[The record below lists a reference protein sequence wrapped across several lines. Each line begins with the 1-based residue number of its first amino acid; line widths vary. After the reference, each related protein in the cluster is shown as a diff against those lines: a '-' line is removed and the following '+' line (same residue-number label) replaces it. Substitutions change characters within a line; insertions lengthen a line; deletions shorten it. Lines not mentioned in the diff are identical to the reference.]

1 MYYLKLMIGKI
12 WLWLYIREIFKNNS
26 DFGKQSHFFLPHCIY
41 IIQYPIYLTI
51 GKSDIGRVKPPE
63 RLKEVM
69 KNLKPAIKYTL
80 QMITSVLVA
89 LEISTPPNPYK
100 VHIIVCLTLLIALK
114 YDWPSKIEKSLNKIV
129 VTLLNLFWKSPRL

>member
-1 MYYLKLMIGKI
+1 MTLGSKLKVTFFCPIV
-12 WLWLYIREIFKNNS
+12 YILFSTLSTLLSENLILVGSNP
-26 DFGKQSHFFLPHCIY
+26 L
-41 IIQYPIYLTI
+41 
-51 GKSDIGRVKPPE
+51 E
-63 RLKEVM
+63 RLREMM

-100 VHIIVCLTLLIALK
+100 VHIIVSLTLLIALK

>member
-1 MYYLKLMIGKI
+1 MVNRVTFFCPIV
-12 WLWLYIREIFKNNS
+12 YILFSTLSTLLSENLILVGSN
-26 DFGKQSHFFLPHCIY
+26 P
-41 IIQYPIYLTI
+41 
-51 GKSDIGRVKPPE
+51 
-63 RLKEVM
+63 LKEVM

-89 LEISTPPNPYK
+89 LEIATPPNPYK

>member
-1 MYYLKLMIGKI
+1 MTLGSKLKVTFFCPIV
-12 WLWLYIREIFKNNS
+12 YILFSTLSTLLSENLILVGSN
-26 DFGKQSHFFLPHCIY
+26 P
-41 IIQYPIYLTI
+41 
-51 GKSDIGRVKPPE
+51 
-63 RLKEVM
+63 LKEVM

-89 LEISTPPNPYK
+89 LEIATPPNPYK

>member
-1 MYYLKLMIGKI
+1 MYHLKLLIGKI
-12 WLWLYIREIFKNNS
+12 WLWFYIREIFKNNS

-41 IIQYPIYLTI
+41 IIQYPTTLSTLLSENLILV
-51 GKSDIGRVKPPE
+51 GSNP
-63 RLKEVM
+63 LKEVM

>member
-1 MYYLKLMIGKI
+1 MTLGSKLKVTFFCPIV
-12 WLWLYIREIFKNNS
+12 YILFSTLSTLLSENLILVGSNPLREM
-26 DFGKQSHFFLPHCIY
+26 
-41 IIQYPIYLTI
+41 
-51 GKSDIGRVKPPE
+51 
-63 RLKEVM
+63 M

>member
-1 MYYLKLMIGKI
+1 MTLGSKLKVTFFCPIV
-12 WLWLYIREIFKNNS
+12 YILFSTLSTLLREFVGSN
-26 DFGKQSHFFLPHCIY
+26 P
-41 IIQYPIYLTI
+41 
-51 GKSDIGRVKPPE
+51 
-63 RLKEVM
+63 LKEVM

-89 LEISTPPNPYK
+89 LEIATPPNPYK

>member
-1 MYYLKLMIGKI
+1 
-12 WLWLYIREIFKNNS
+12 
-26 DFGKQSHFFLPHCIY
+26 
-41 IIQYPIYLTI
+41 
-51 GKSDIGRVKPPE
+51 
-63 RLKEVM
+63 M

>member
-1 MYYLKLMIGKI
+1 MTLVNRVTFFCPIV
-12 WLWLYIREIFKNNS
+12 YILFSTLSTLLSENLILVGSN
-26 DFGKQSHFFLPHCIY
+26 P
-41 IIQYPIYLTI
+41 
-51 GKSDIGRVKPPE
+51 
-63 RLKEVM
+63 LKEVM

-100 VHIIVCLTLLIALK
+100 VHIIVCLTLLIDLK